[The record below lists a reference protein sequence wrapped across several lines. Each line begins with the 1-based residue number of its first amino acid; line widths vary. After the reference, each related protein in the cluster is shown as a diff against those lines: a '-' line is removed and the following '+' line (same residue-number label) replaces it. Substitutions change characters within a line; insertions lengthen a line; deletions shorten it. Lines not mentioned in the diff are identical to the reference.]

1 MAKVEEYYDDDNY
14 NPNRGMKKQK
24 HRNKRKRSKDILKD
38 YKNISN
44 EPVDSEDVE
53 DIEELDDYFGEHL
66 KKDW

>member
-1 MAKVEEYYDDDNY
+1 MAKVQEYYDDDGF
-14 NPNRGMKKQK
+14 NPNRKMKKRK
-24 HRNKRKRSKDILKD
+24 HRNKRKRSKDILQD

-44 EPVDSEDVE
+44 EPANADAE